1 MKRQKQ
7 IPKSYWVPLLAVA
20 FTILYLA
27 FPTNNSSVDAY
38 YYAASVKYNG
48 ELFHPHHLLY
58 NVTFRLFFNLPFFNS
73 EEIDILQG
81 MKMVNSFIGGLCLFL
96 FSLLLKRTGR
106 SIKEIFGI
114 ILLTGSS
121 FVVMRYSS
129 ENEVYL
135 IPLAFSLSS
144 SVIYQDYLKSRS
156 LTRLLISGL
165 LASIAVLYHQIG
177 MFWWLGLFI
186 GLIFF
191 RHSWKLKLVFVT
203 TAIPVILIYSIVVFR
218 LPEFEN
224 NFTGIFK
231 FALRDYLS
239 SGFDKTPGW
248 ENLFFTPVNLI
259 RSFIQIHG
267 YIFRMIGKNIL
278 WIIPGLVSML
288 LIGVVFGRKGFLI
301 GKTELVNRPFFI
313 THLLILGFCIVFAF
327 FAEGNAEFMVMVPFL
342 GFLILFSKI
351 KIRDRSMILFGIAL
365 LVWNVSYGLI
375 PRNNFEF
382 TNYSMLQSWI
392 KKNPD
397 ATFVLKSDQQV
408 ISRLYYQSEIE
419 VYPQII
425 KSPSSLIRRGG
436 NVEDIYS
443 KLDKLIA
450 RGNHIYTDCV
460 EYPGILSRQGV
471 IDTSEDDYFFTGY
484 EYESVDSVE
493 TLFGTFFLHRI
504 CNRER
509 H

>member
-7 IPKSYWVPLLAVA
+7 IPKSYWIPLLAVA
-20 FTILYLA
+20 YTILYLV

-38 YYAASVKYNG
+38 YYAASVKYSD
-48 ELFHPHHLLY
+48 ELFHPHHLFY
-58 NVTFRLFFNLPFFNS
+58 NATFHLFFNLPFFNNG
-73 EEIDILQG
+73 EIDILQG
-81 MKMVNSFIGGLCLFL
+81 MKMANSFIGGICLYL

-106 SIKEIFGI
+106 SINEIFGI

-135 IPLAFSLSS
+135 FPLAFSLGA
-144 SVIYQDYLKSRS
+144 SVVYLDYLNNRS
-156 LTRLLISGL
+156 LPGLLVSGL
-165 LASIAVLYHQIG
+165 LASFAVLYHQIG
-177 MFWWLGLFI
+177 VFWWLGLFM
-186 GLIFF
+186 GLILF
-191 RHSWKLKLVFVT
+191 RHPWKSKLVFVT
-203 TAIPVILIYSIVVFR
+203 TVVPVILAYSIVAFKLPGYEKNLTGVFQ
-218 LPEFEN
+218 
-224 NFTGIFK
+224 
-231 FALRDYLS
+231 FALRDYLT

-248 ENLFFTPVNLI
+248 QNFIFTPVNVI
-259 RSFIQIHG
+259 RSFVQIHG
-267 YIFRMIGKNIL
+267 YIYRMIGENIL
-278 WIIPGLVSML
+278 WILPGLISL
-288 LIGVVFGRKGFLI
+288 LLPGAVFIRKGVLI
-301 GKTELVNRPFFI
+301 RKTELMNRPFFI
-313 THLLILGFCIVFAF
+313 THLIILVFYIVFAF

-342 GFLILFSKI
+342 AFLLLFSKI
-351 KIRDRSMILFGIAL
+351 KIRDKSMILFAIAF

-382 TNYSMLQSWI
+382 TNYTMLESWI

-408 ISRLYYQSEIE
+408 ISRLYYQSGIG

-436 NVEDIYS
+436 NVEDLHS
-443 KLDKLIA
+443 KLNKCMDQGKQ
-450 RGNHIYTDCV
+450 IYTDCV
-460 EYPGILSRQGV
+460 EYPEVLSRRGV
-471 IDTSEDDYFFTGY
+471 IDVGDDKRFFTEY
-484 EYESVDSVE
+484 EYEPVDSVE

-504 CNRER
+504 DSREG

>member
-1 MKRQKQ
+1 VFDIQKRQKQ
-7 IPKSYWVPLLAVA
+7 ISKRYWIPLLTIA

-27 FPTNNSSVDAY
+27 FPTNNSSADAY
-38 YYAASVKYNG
+38 YYAASVKYDG

-58 NVTFRLFFNLPFFNS
+58 NVTFRFFFNLPFLNN

-135 IPLAFSLSS
+135 FPLAFSLSA

-165 LASIAVLYHQIG
+165 LVSFAVLYHQIG
-177 MFWWLGLFI
+177 VFWWLGLFV
-186 GLIFF
+186 GLIIF
-191 RHSWKLKLVFVT
+191 RHPWKSKLVFVT
-203 TAIPVILIYSIVVFR
+203 TAIPVILIYSIVTFK
-218 LPEFEN
+218 LPEFEKSI
-224 NFTGIFK
+224 TGVFR
-231 FALRDYLS
+231 FVLRDYLT
-239 SGFDKTPGW
+239 SGFDKIPGW

-259 RSFIQIHG
+259 RCFVQIHG
-267 YIFRMIGKNIL
+267 YIFRMVGENIL

-288 LIGVVFGRKGFLI
+288 LIGAVFVRKGFLI
-301 GKTELVNRPFFI
+301 GKTELMNRSFFI
-313 THLLILGFCIVFAF
+313 THLLILILYIVFAF
-327 FAEGNAEFMVMVPFL
+327 FAEGNAEFMVMIPFL

-351 KIRDRSMILFGIAL
+351 KIRNISMVLFAVAL

-375 PRNNFEF
+375 PSNSFNFTDYVMIE
-382 TNYSMLQSWI
+382 SWI
-392 KKNPD
+392 KKTPD

-408 ISRLYYQSEIE
+408 ISRLYYQSGGEF
-419 VYPQII
+419 YPQII

-436 NVEDIYS
+436 NVEDLHV
-443 KLDKLIA
+443 KLESALTGEAKFILIVLNIQEYCRDKRLLIP
-450 RGNHIYTDCV
+450 V
-460 EYPGILSRQGV
+460 KMK
-471 IDTSEDDYFFTGY
+471 FF
-484 EYESVDSVE
+484 SVPY
-493 TLFGTFFLHRI
+493 
-504 CNRER
+504 
-509 H
+509 